1 MRLYLPDLAG
11 VAACV
16 RLVVAL
22 RLPAWAGPSSRGPK
36 LGPTGRSGRAR

>member
-1 MRLYLPDLAG
+1 MRPQLPDLAG

-22 RLPAWAGPSSRGPK
+22 QLPA
-36 LGPTGRSGRAR
+36 

>member
-1 MRLYLPDLAG
+1 MRLSLPDLAG

-22 RLPAWAGPSSRGPK
+22 QLPA
-36 LGPTGRSGRAR
+36 

>member
-1 MRLYLPDLAG
+1 MRLSLPDLAG

-22 RLPAWAGPSSRGPK
+22 RLPA
-36 LGPTGRSGRAR
+36 